1 MCLID
6 VNDSIAPLCVTS
18 LMRDIVYLQRNF
30 GSAATNTD
38 ANVTRALSM
47 DIEEITVRV
56 NFW

>member
-30 GSAATNTD
+30 AS
-38 ANVTRALSM
+38 S
-47 DIEEITVRV
+47 
-56 NFW
+56 NFFPSDQRRDGKNAQH